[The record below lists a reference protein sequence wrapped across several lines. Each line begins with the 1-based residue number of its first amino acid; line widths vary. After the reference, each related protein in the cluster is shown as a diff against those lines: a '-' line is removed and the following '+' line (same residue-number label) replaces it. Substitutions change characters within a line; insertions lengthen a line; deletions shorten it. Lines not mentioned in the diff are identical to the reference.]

1 MTAAVVSVSIMKSNK
16 PGKRFV
22 AVFRQ
27 VNGKTKT
34 THFGA
39 ANPTYGTFIDH
50 KSEARKRAYLARH
63 KVNENWSNPY
73 SAGSLS
79 RYILWNKP
87 TLAASIADYKRRFG
101 FSKLSN
107 SI

>member
-1 MTAAVVSVSIMKSNK
+1 MAAVTIMKSNK
-16 PGKRFV
+16 PGKRFT
-22 AVFRQ
+22 AVFRKP
-27 VNGKTKT
+27 NGQIRT

-50 KSEARKRAYLARH
+50 KSEARKQAYLARH
-63 KVNENWSNPY
+63 KVNENWENPY
-73 SAGSLS
+73 TAGSLS

-101 FSKLSN
+101 FSRLSN